1 MIMFTGIVAATGTL
15 RSKEPLEGDY
25 RMRFDVPPRLMQGCT
40 DGDSIC
46 VSGACLTMLSPD
58 ETGFSADLSVET
70 LEKTRLGQLEPGDA
84 VNLELAL
91 RVSDRLGG
99 HLVTGH
105 VDGFATLKSRQP
117 DGRSE
122 RFEFETGSGLARYV
136 APKGSVCLDGVSLTV
151 NEVNGAAFSVCII
164 PHTLEVTTL
173 GRLAAG
179 DRVNVEI
186 DLLARY
192 LERLSTYGAENGPE

>member
-1 MIMFTGIVAATGTL
+1 MFTGIVAAMGSL
-15 RSKEPLEGDY
+15 RTKEPLEGDY
-25 RMRFDVPPRLMQGCT
+25 RMRFDVPAPLMQGCSS
-40 DGDSIC
+40 GDSIC
-46 VSGACLTMLSPD
+46 VSGACLTMLAPD

-70 LEKTRLGQLEPGDA
+70 LEKTRLGRLEPGDP

-91 RVSDRLGG
+91 RASDRLGG

-105 VDGFATLKSRQP
+105 VDGYASLKSRMQ

-122 RFEFETGSGLARYV
+122 RFVFETGPGLARYV

-151 NEVNGAAFSVCII
+151 NDVDGREFSVCII

-173 GRLAAG
+173 GLLAEG
-179 DRVNVEI
+179 DKVNLEI

-192 LERLSTYGAENGPE
+192 LERLNTYGAGTSPD